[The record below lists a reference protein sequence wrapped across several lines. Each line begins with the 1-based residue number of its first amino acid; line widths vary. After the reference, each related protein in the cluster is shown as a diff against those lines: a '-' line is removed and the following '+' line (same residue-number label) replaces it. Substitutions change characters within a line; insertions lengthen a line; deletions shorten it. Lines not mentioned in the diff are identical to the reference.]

1 VELLLQCQLDSE
13 IYNHLTKTLDL
24 VGELS
29 RAALENAHATASETT
44 IQVTGRG
51 ELGGGS
57 GRRGCSEGRGG
68 PRGHGG
74 GFDDED
80 DLGNF
85 QL

>member
-1 VELLLQCQLDSE
+1 MELLLQCQPDSK

-24 VGELS
+24 VRELS
-29 RAALENAHATASETT
+29 RAALENAHATASEVT
-44 IQVTGRG
+44 IQATGRG
-51 ELGGGS
+51 ELGAGF

-74 GFDDED
+74 GFDNED